1 MKDNIS
7 TVFPKAFKAFLIL
20 FNFSLIIEVLQLLT
34 LNDIFFQ
41 SWFKILLFFLPWLII
56 IVIAYSLFEL
66 KNENMLTKYLFCF
79 FTLSLNTI
87 FMLLFFVLLHNFIDE
102 TYKNG
107 IAQKQ
112 IEVIHNVMDKYQAKH
127 NLNVDNNP
135 NDDILVEENL
145 INSFTLKSLIKS
157 TFLKLVFNLFIAF
170 FVSLLIFT
178 TVQKDKY

>member
-1 MKDNIS
+1 
-7 TVFPKAFKAFLIL
+7 
-20 FNFSLIIEVLQLLT
+20 
-34 LNDIFFQ
+34 
-41 SWFKILLFFLPWLII
+41 
-56 IVIAYSLFEL
+56 
-66 KNENMLTKYLFCF
+66 
-79 FTLSLNTI
+79 
-87 FMLLFFVLLHNFIDE
+87 MLLFFVLLHNFIDE
-102 TYKNG
+102 TYKNR

-127 NLNVDNNP
+127 NLNVENNP

>member
-1 MKDNIS
+1 
-7 TVFPKAFKAFLIL
+7 
-20 FNFSLIIEVLQLLT
+20 
-34 LNDIFFQ
+34 
-41 SWFKILLFFLPWLII
+41 
-56 IVIAYSLFEL
+56 
-66 KNENMLTKYLFCF
+66 
-79 FTLSLNTI
+79 
-87 FMLLFFVLLHNFIDE
+87 MLLFFVLLHNFIDE